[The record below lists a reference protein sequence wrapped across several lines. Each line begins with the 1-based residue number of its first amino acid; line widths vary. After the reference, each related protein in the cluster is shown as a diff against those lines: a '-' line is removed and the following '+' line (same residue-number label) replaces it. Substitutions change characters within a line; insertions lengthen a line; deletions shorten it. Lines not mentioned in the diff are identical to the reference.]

1 VFGVFFRIIVPLMRP
16 AVATVGIYTFL
27 QCWNELMFANV
38 FISKNALRTL
48 PVGVQALS
56 GQYTTE
62 WGPIGAALVLAT
74 FPTLFVYIFL
84 SKKIQESFIAGAI
97 KG

>member
-1 VFGVFFRIIVPLMRP
+1 
-16 AVATVGIYTFL
+16 
-27 QCWNELMFANV
+27 MFANI
-38 FISKNALRTL
+38 FISKSALRTL

-56 GQYTTE
+56 GQYTTD

-74 FPTLFVYIFL
+74 FPTLFIYVFL
-84 SKKIQESFIAGAI
+84 SKKIQDSFVAGAI

>member
-1 VFGVFFRIIVPLMRP
+1 
-16 AVATVGIYTFL
+16 
-27 QCWNELMFANV
+27 MFANI
-38 FISKNALRTL
+38 FISTSAYRTT

-56 GQYTTE
+56 GQYTTD

-74 FPTLFVYIFL
+74 FPTLFIYVFL
-84 SKKIQESFIAGAI
+84 SKKIQDSFVAGAI

>member
-1 VFGVFFRIIVPLMRP
+1 M
-16 AVATVGIYTFL
+16 
-27 QCWNELMFANV
+27 
-38 FISKNALRTL
+38 

-56 GQYTTE
+56 GQYTTD

-74 FPTLFVYIFL
+74 FPTLLLYIFL
-84 SKKIQESFIAGAI
+84 SKKIQDSFVAGAI

>member
-1 VFGVFFRIIVPLMRP
+1 
-16 AVATVGIYTFL
+16 
-27 QCWNELMFANV
+27 MFANV
-38 FISKNALRTL
+38 FISKSSLRTL

-74 FPTLFVYIFL
+74 FPTLFIYIFL
-84 SKKIQESFIAGAI
+84 SKKIQDSFVAGAV

>member
-1 VFGVFFRIIVPLMRP
+1 
-16 AVATVGIYTFL
+16 
-27 QCWNELMFANV
+27 MFANI
-38 FISKNALRTL
+38 FISKTELKTL

-74 FPTLFVYIFL
+74 FPTLLLYIFL
-84 SKKIQESFIAGAI
+84 SRKIQESFIAGAI

>member
-1 VFGVFFRIIVPLMRP
+1 
-16 AVATVGIYTFL
+16 
-27 QCWNELMFANV
+27 MFANI
-38 FISKNALRTL
+38 FISKSALRTL

-56 GQYTTE
+56 GQYTTD

-74 FPTLFVYIFL
+74 FPTLLLYIFL
-84 SKKIQESFIAGAI
+84 SKKIQDSFVAGAI